1 MGESSSVYSTE
12 KLAGATQEHKHFEIL
27 KNMCPCSL
35 CNMCVRDDRFIQYE
49 MKLSYPYFCNSY
61 ILTYLQILFL

>member
-27 KNMCPCSL
+27 KNMWPCSL
-35 CNMCVRDDRFIQYE
+35 CNVCQG
-49 MKLSYPYFCNSY
+49 
-61 ILTYLQILFL
+61 